1 VLFGLIAA
9 VVLRIGLTVLA
20 VRLLEIPHLQI
31 VDGAL
36 L

>member
-20 VRLLEIPHLQI
+20 VRLLEIPHRQL
-31 VDGAL
+31 VGGAL